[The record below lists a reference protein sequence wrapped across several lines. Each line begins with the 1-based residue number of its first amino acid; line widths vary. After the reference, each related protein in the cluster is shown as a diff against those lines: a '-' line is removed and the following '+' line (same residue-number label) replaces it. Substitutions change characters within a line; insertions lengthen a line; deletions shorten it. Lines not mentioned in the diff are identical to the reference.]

1 MSFTN
6 SNYSAKLSP
15 TMTENWLVQI
25 FKNTTSSVST
35 TDTPDFRFSFSET
48 TYNSQNYYP
57 AILNKPSISYSLD
70 LKGFTT
76 KTGSVT
82 LNLANINLDG
92 TTLLELLGNDTING
106 QVNIISQIDNDN
118 TAANALQIF
127 SGRVSSFAYRN
138 NTIVLSLVS
147 NRPFQNVSIPQG
159 KTSNSD
165 NPQYN
170 NKIQPLVYGDY
181 TANTDFVNGQDVYA
195 CPFLK
200 NDGANFMYIVPE
212 GTNSEDNLE
221 FYDKGLKRFVELI
234 QTNTTLLNEALD
246 NSETGVDVDDGTVF
260 SVNDVIKINDEQMLI
275 TSISTNTLTVTRG
288 YNSTSATTHLNN
300 AGITIVVDGVEVI
313 SVPKLMRR
321 QFKMLPDEVTSTLS
335 TGWSLSAGSLD
346 NAYNGNT
353 GNSATFSC
361 SSFSSES
368 RGVVLKL
375 NMPQVTGKITAI
387 TLNLTGTYSQ
397 DINTASGTDGAF
409 FNLSDSLS
417 SGFGS
422 TSGDVEIVGTS
433 SSGVKTDET
442 NTALPTSTNIAAI
455 LENNALPDELYLS
468 FRFNAE
474 GDDVAYVSANVV
486 LSNIYVTITAENDL
500 ANEPIASSEFNA
512 GIEKV
517 YLGRDIL
524 TEGFTAYSSVATLT
538 DLNNPIAIH
547 RQLLHSII
555 SVADSNSDAKIEN
568 SGYKSVAEL
577 RDSTLTSPT
586 STHWKTRLAL
596 DEQEELESI
605 MEQLQYEGCFF
616 FEFSP
621 QAQQTSISGVNELR
635 YFTIADSVTA
645 NVDLSQNDIS
655 GYELGITPV
664 SDLETNIVVNYK
676 KHPAENQYLKQ
687 DTFTSSTSGSVHSTI
702 FDNASHQ
709 KQEINLDFLIDAVDD
724 VSGSRNSSWIN
735 FRKSLFGEY
744 KTTVSATLVN
754 PEKYAM
760 LQVGDF
766 IDFGEITF
774 SELGTPFDE
783 ISDTFDS
790 FIAMPTRL
798 FKDAWSGKKF
808 IITNLKRQ
816 VGKIS
821 IQTREV

>member
-6 SNYSAKLSP
+6 SNYSSKLSP

-25 FKNTTSSVST
+25 FKNTASSVITTST
-35 TDTPDFRFSFSET
+35 TESDFFRFSFSET
-48 TYNSQNYYP
+48 TYNNLNYYP

-170 NKIQPLVYGDY
+170 NKIQPLVFGDY
-181 TANTDFVNGQDVYA
+181 TANTNFVNGQDVYA

-200 NDGANFMYIVPE
+200 NDGANFMYIIPE
-212 GTNSEDNLE
+212 GTSGSDKLE
-221 FYDKGLKRFVELI
+221 FYDKGMKRFVELV
-234 QTNTTLLNEALD
+234 NTDTTIATVDSVKVLKVPTLM
-246 NSETGVDVDDGTVF
+246 T
-260 SVNDVIKINDEQMLI
+260 
-275 TSISTNTLTVTRG
+275 
-288 YNSTSATTHLNN
+288 
-300 AGITIVVDGVEVI
+300 
-313 SVPKLMRR
+313 R
-321 QFKMLPDEVTSTLS
+321 QFKMLPDDVTATIVGS
-335 TGWSLSAGSLD
+335 GVSLTAGSLD

-353 GNSATFSC
+353 GNSVTYANTAG
-361 SSFSSES
+361 FSSES
-368 RGVVLKL
+368 KGVVFKL
-375 NMPQVTGKITAI
+375 QMPQVTGKITAI
-387 TLNLTGTYSQ
+387 TLGLSGTYSQ
-397 DINTASGTDGAF
+397 TITGSPSGTDGAF
-409 FNLSDSLS
+409 FNLATSLS
-417 SGFGS
+417 NSFGS
-422 TSGDVEIVGTS
+422 SSGDIELVGTS
-433 SSGVKTDET
+433 SSGDKVDRT
-442 NTALPTSTNIAAI
+442 NVALPTSTNIASI
-455 LENNALPDELYLS
+455 LTNNALPDELYLS

-474 GDDVAYVSANVV
+474 GDDISYSDFNVI
-486 LSNIYVTITAENDL
+486 LSNIFVTITATNDL
-500 ANEPIASSEFNA
+500 ANEPIASQEFNA

-517 YLGRDIL
+517 YLGRDVL

-538 DLNNPIAIH
+538 DLDNPVAIH

-555 SVADSNSDAKIEN
+555 NVADSDSDAKIEN

-596 DEQEELESI
+596 HEQEELESI

-724 VSGSRNSSWIN
+724 VVGSRNSSWIN

-744 KTTVSATLVN
+744 KTTVNATLVN

>member
-35 TDTPDFRFSFSET
+35 TDTPDFKFSFSET
-48 TYNSQNYYP
+48 TYNNLNYYP

-106 QVNIISQIDNDN
+106 QVNILSQIDNDN

-170 NKIQPLVYGDY
+170 NRIQPLVYGDY

-212 GTNSEDNLE
+212 GTSGSDKLE
-221 FYDKGLKRFVELI
+221 FYDKGMKRFVEL
-234 QTNTTLLNEALD
+234 
-246 NSETGVDVDDGTVF
+246 TGMTDTSVATVD
-260 SVNDVIKINDEQMLI
+260 SVKVLK
-275 TSISTNTLTVTRG
+275 
-288 YNSTSATTHLNN
+288 
-300 AGITIVVDGVEVI
+300 
-313 SVPKLMRR
+313 VPKSMER
-321 QFKMLPDEVTSTLS
+321 QFKMLPDDVTATIVGS
-335 TGWSLSAGSLD
+335 GVSLTAGSLD

-353 GNSATFSC
+353 GNSVTYANTSGFSGD
-361 SSFSSES
+361 S
-368 RGVVLKL
+368 RGVVFKL
-375 NMPQVTGKITAI
+375 QMPQVTGKITAI
-387 TLNLTGTYSQ
+387 TLGLSGTYSQ
-397 DINTASGTDGAF
+397 TITGSPSGTDGAF
-409 FNLSDSLS
+409 FNLATSLS
-417 SGFGS
+417 SSFGS
-422 TSGDVEIVGTS
+422 SSGDIELVGTS
-433 SSGVKTDET
+433 SSGDKVDRS
-442 NTALPTSTNIAAI
+442 NVALATSTNIASI
-455 LENNALPDELYLS
+455 LSDNALPDNLYLS

-474 GDDVAYVSANVV
+474 GDDISYSDFNVI
-486 LSNIYVTITAENDL
+486 LSNIFVTITASNDL
-500 ANEPIASSEFNA
+500 ANEPIASQEFNA

-517 YLGRDIL
+517 YLGRDVL

-596 DEQEELESI
+596 DEEESFESI
-605 MEQLQYEGCFF
+605 LEQLQYEGCFF

-621 QAQQTSISGVNELR
+621 QAQQTAVSGTNELR
-635 YFTIADSVTA
+635 YFTIPDSPTA
-645 NVDLSQNDIS
+645 SADLSQNDIS
-655 GYELGITPV
+655 DYELGITPV
-664 SDLETNIVVNYK
+664 NELETNIIVNYK
-676 KHPAENQYLKQ
+676 PHPAENQYLKQ
-687 DTFTSSTSGSVHSTI
+687 DTFTSSATGSVHGTI

-709 KQEINLDFLIDAVDD
+709 KQEINLDFLFDAVDD

-754 PEKYAM
+754 PEKYGM

-766 IDFGEITF
+766 VDFGETTF

>member
-6 SNYSAKLSP
+6 TNYQSKLSP

-106 QVNIISQIDNDN
+106 QVNILSQIDNDN

-138 NTIVLSLVS
+138 NTIVLNLVS
-147 NRPFQNVSIPQG
+147 NRPFQNVSVPQG
-159 KTSNSD
+159 RTSNSTD
-165 NPQYN
+165 PQYN
-170 NKIQPLVYGDY
+170 NKLIPLVLGDY
-181 TANTDFVNGQDVYA
+181 TANTGFVSGQDVYA
-195 CPFLK
+195 CEFLK
-200 NDGANFMYIVPE
+200 NDGNNFIYIIPE
-212 GTNSEDNLE
+212 STSGTDKLE
-221 FYDKGLKRFVELI
+221 FYDKGLKRFVELVD
-234 QTNTTLLNEALD
+234 TNTSIVTIDSAKTL
-246 NSETGVDVDDGTVF
+246 
-260 SVNDVIKINDEQMLI
+260 
-275 TSISTNTLTVTRG
+275 
-288 YNSTSATTHLNN
+288 
-300 AGITIVVDGVEVI
+300 
-313 SVPKLMRR
+313 SVPREMKR
-321 QFKMLPDEVTSTLS
+321 QFNMLPDDITQTLV
-335 TGWSLSAGSLD
+335 GADVSLSSGSLA
-346 NAYNGNT
+346 NSFNGDT
-353 GNSATFSC
+353 GNNATFSNTAGY
-361 SSFSSES
+361 SSEAK
-368 RGVVLKL
+368 GVVLQLK
-375 NMPQVTGKITAI
+375 MPQVNGKITAI
-387 TLNLTGTYSQ
+387 TLGLSGTYSQ
-397 DINTASGTDGAF
+397 TLTGSPSGTDGAF
-409 FNLSDSLS
+409 FNLATSLS
-417 SGFGS
+417 SSFGATTS
-422 TSGDVEIVGTS
+422 DIELIGTASSGDKVDRSNV
-433 SSGVKTDET
+433 
-442 NTALPTSTNIAAI
+442 ALPTSTDIASI
-455 LENNALPDELYLS
+455 LVDNALPDELYLS
-468 FRFNAE
+468 FKFNAS
-474 GDDVAYVSANVV
+474 GDGDYSNFNVV
-486 LSNIYVTITAENDL
+486 LSNIFVTITAQNDL
-500 ANEPIASSEFNA
+500 TNEPIASQEFNA
-512 GIEKV
+512 GIDKL
-517 YLGRDIL
+517 YLGRSVL
-524 TEGFTAYSSVATLT
+524 TEGFTAHSSVPTLS
-538 DLNNPIAIH
+538 DLNNPVSIH
-547 RQLLHSII
+547 RQILHDII
-555 SVADSNSDAKIEN
+555 NVADSDSDTKIEN
-568 SGYKSVAEL
+568 SGFKSVAEL

-586 STHWKTRLAL
+586 STHWKTRINLY
-596 DEQEELESI
+596 EEESFESVL
-605 MEQLQYEGCFF
+605 EQLQFEGCFF

-635 YFTIADSVTA
+635 YFTIPDNPVAA
-645 NVDLSQNDIS
+645 VDLSQNDIAN
-655 GYELGITPV
+655 YELGITPV

-676 KHPAENQYLKQ
+676 PHPTENQYLKQ
-687 DTFTSSTSGSVHSTI
+687 DTFTSSTSGSVHGTI

-735 FRKSLFGEY
+735 FRSSLFGEY
-744 KTTVSATLVN
+744 KTVVSTTLVN

-774 SELGTPFDE
+774 SELGTPFSE

-816 VGKIS
+816 VGKVS